1 MMIND
6 ADSLIDLKAPPSNK
20 LENSLELVPMNIPSE
35 STGNGGFVFLFTM
48 VMHLMSESKTITDR
62 ELSMINESSK
72 AQDTIPTPTIGMI
85 LQEEF
90 LRPLDITPERLAREL
105 NVSSSTVL
113 DLIHDKSLLT
123 TPMALR
129 LSRLFGTSE
138 RFWINL
144 QTDIDIRNRKPEM
157 ESELAAIRPIEL
169 PA

>member
-1 MMIND
+1 MIRSFRD
-6 ADSLIDLKAPPSNK
+6 KHTERIFLQRRSKRIPPEIHERALIK
-20 LENSLELVPMNIPSE
+20 LM
-35 STGNGGFVFLFTM
+35 
-48 VMHLMSESKTITDR
+48 
-62 ELSMINESSK
+62 MINESSK

-113 DLIHDKSLLT
+113 DLIHDKSRLT

-144 QTDIDIRNRKPEM
+144 QADIDIRNRKPEM